1 MKALVID
8 LIAILEMV
16 GVIALVGIGGGV
28 EQNLMP
34 IADGI
39 KYVLIISGLMALG
52 AGILWLTRDKE
63 KFE

>member
-8 LIAILEMV
+8 VIAILEMV
-16 GVIALVGIGGGV
+16 GVIALIGIGGGV

-34 IADGI
+34 FADGI
-39 KYVLIISGLMALG
+39 KYVLIIGGLMALG

>member
-8 LIAILEMV
+8 VIAILEIV

-34 IADGI
+34 FTDGI
-39 KYVLIISGLMALG
+39 MYVLIIGGLMALG